1 MSMKLLADENISRY
15 LVNLFR
21 SNGYD
26 VFWIREFKRGI
37 SDLEVI
43 ELARKMERIILT
55 SDKDFGCLVL
65 KEHHDCRGVVLL
77 RLEDEKSSGNSVVNC
92 FNKYQDKL
100 EGHFT
105 IITDRKIRFR
115 VMKKVWCE

>member
-65 KEHHDCRGVVLL
+65 KEHHYCRGVVLL
-77 RLEDEKSSGNSVVNC
+77 RLEDEKSSGNSVVSC